1 MKNIRRMIVRN
12 VYCCSL
18 VNSLKGID
26 SRPTN
31 LQRID
36 NKAVLSGSRWLLI
49 RWQSYRTN
57 IERTQ
62 VAKFKD
68 SKDLTCGYLW
78 STRTCRR
85 CCQSSSRPRFNSS
98 YISIPVC
105 NVEWNRLL
113 SYSVFVL
120 IIYGEEN
127 IFQFVIRYS
136 INNIDLIRYSS
147 WC

>member
-1 MKNIRRMIVRN
+1 MRNIHRMIVRN

-68 SKDLTCGYLW
+68 SKDRDSVNRGDLTCGYLRT
-78 STRTCRR
+78 TRTCGR

-113 SYSVFVL
+113 SYSVFIL
-120 IIYGEEN
+120 IIYGGEN
-127 IFQFVIRYS
+127 IFQFVIRIYQ
-136 INNIDLIRYSS
+136 
-147 WC
+147 